1 MDQANILRG
10 TGKEK
15 ENSLKEK
22 SRRRRRRR
30 EIDEIETFGRKAQ
43 KVKTKPEFDFF

>member
-1 MDQANILRG
+1 MEQANILRG
-10 TGKEK
+10 KGKEK

-22 SRRRRRRR
+22 SRRRRRR